1 MDENSLSNDVI
12 GAAIEVHR
20 QVGPGLLE
28 AVYRDC
34 LFLELKERGISAE
47 CEVPLAMRY
56 KTFEFQAAYRL
67 DMLVEN
73 SLVVELKAV
82 EQLMPVH
89 TAQVLS
95 YLKLSGMKLGLLLNF
110 NVPVVRDG
118 IRRVVNRL

>member
-34 LFLELKERGISAE
+34 LLLELKERGISAE

-110 NVPVVRDG
+110 NVPVLRDG

>member
-56 KTFEFQAAYRL
+56 KTFEVQAAYRL

-110 NVPVVRDG
+110 NVPVLRDG